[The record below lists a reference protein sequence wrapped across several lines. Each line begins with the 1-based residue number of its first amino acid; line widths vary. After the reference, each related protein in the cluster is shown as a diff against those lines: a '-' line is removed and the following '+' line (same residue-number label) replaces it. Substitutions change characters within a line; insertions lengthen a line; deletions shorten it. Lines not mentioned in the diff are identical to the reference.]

1 MNMEERQRIAAYDE
15 VLPQLTY
22 AMSLYRQHEL
32 NLAHERRKAA
42 VMLEAMRYRQE
53 VRRGTLGGIMQ
64 RLGDGICRFF
74 GVER

>member
-15 VLPQLTY
+15 VLPQLTH

-32 NLAHERRKAA
+32 NLACERRKAA